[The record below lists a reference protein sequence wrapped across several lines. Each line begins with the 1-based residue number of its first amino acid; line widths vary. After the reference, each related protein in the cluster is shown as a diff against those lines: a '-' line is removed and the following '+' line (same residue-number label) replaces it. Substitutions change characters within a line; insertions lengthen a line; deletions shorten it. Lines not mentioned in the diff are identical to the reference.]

1 MVGPLASPQVLARDL
16 PVMRAAYSDRSAALM
31 ATLAQLAYN
40 FPPVGGTPGPAS
52 IPIEI
57 SKLGF
62 NKVTYFHNGLKDGW
76 AFLAEGPDIIALA
89 FRGTASIR
97 NWETNFQ
104 VGMLRPPNTDNS
116 LRVHEGF
123 YRAFSLLS
131 DGEKGIQ
138 EKLQEVETATNGQIP
153 IYLTG

>member
-31 ATLAQLAYN
+31 ATLARLAYN

-52 IPIEI
+52 IPIEV

-76 AFLAEGPDIIALA
+76 AFLAEGPDIIAITFAELLRLEIGKQTSKWGCCGLLTPTTVSVFTKA
-89 FRGTASIR
+89 FIAL
-97 NWETNFQ
+97 F
-104 VGMLRPPNTDNS
+104 
-116 LRVHEGF
+116 HC
-123 YRAFSLLS
+123 
-131 DGEKGIQ
+131 
-138 EKLQEVETATNGQIP
+138 
-153 IYLTG
+153 